1 MKQRKRSLQEWTIL
15 IIKIAFW
22 ALLVSWV
29 LICIIV
35 GLRYK
40 EDFRFDDR
48 SCRSFNQGWVLVED
62 GITPV
67 EIPGNELPDTAT
79 VRIRNVIP
87 QKVDDR
93 TSIMIKGLHQDIRVW
108 INGELVGTLDNSDT
122 RPFGRHTPSAYIRIP
137 LRSSDAGKQ
146 IEIQYSAPTPEEAG
160 KLNDIRIGTD
170 IGLLFWMMNSYG
182 TDVIFAILLLYTGI
196 VIVLLGI
203 AMRIGMM
210 DNPNMNIVYLGVSAI
225 CIAVWMLGESRLRQF
240 YYGNLVLGEV
250 ILWEALFLA
259 PIPMIFYISRLQER
273 RYTKEYMVLVVSAL
287 IANVLMLVLELT
299 NVLDFYDTYPIG
311 WGIIIAGGTM
321 VLYTIFRDWRK
332 GIHQWKLL
340 TGIVVL
346 MVCVLMQMWGF
357 EHSATGIFTNDYI
370 SFGLI
375 LFMLIM
381 GISAI
386 TSIWRQKQEQVL
398 AVKSSETKS
407 NFLANMS
414 HEIRTPI
421 NAMLGFD
428 ELILREET
436 DEQIIEY
443 ATNIKKAGSNLLSLI
458 NDVLDFSKVESG
470 KTELVNGD
478 YKTSAMLTDVINM
491 TYMKAQDKGLSFDIF
506 IGKDIPRVLYG
517 DEIRVKQILTNV
529 LNNAVKY
536 TETGSVTLSVNF
548 DQLGGK
554 QGRLRVSV
562 ADTGIG
568 IKQENIEKITESF
581 QRFDLQHNRSIEG
594 TGLGMSIVSHL
605 LDIMGGKLQIYSTYG
620 KGSDF
625 RMLIPQEIRD
635 ATPMGSYQTDY
646 KKDLRSQAGY
656 HELFTAPQA
665 RILFVDDNYMNLT
678 VARGLLKKTKI
689 QIDLADSGVGCLE
702 LTRKNKYDL
711 IFMDHLMPEMDGIET
726 LHRLRREEGN
736 PNQYTMVI
744 ALTANAIKG
753 SKELY
758 LSEGFHA
765 YLSKPIEGE
774 KLEEVLLK
782 LLPKEYI
789 IPSEESAENV
799 LSRLE
804 QDQTGK
810 LIGETPKAT
819 VVDCMRELE
828 NLLEQAHIQVADG
841 YYFAGNSMGQFHWL
855 ITLFAESFF
864 EKYQKL
870 LEYFNGQ
877 QEDMYTI
884 EVHALKSNAKGI
896 GARQLYQLAWEH
908 EQQSRSGNWNYVQ
921 THWEELCQEWICV
934 VDGILNYIGE
944 EPVTLEE
951 AAATE
956 ESGTAG
962 LAPQQQMLLENAI
975 TLIGEYEDD
984 GAIAILENLLQ
995 EDLPEETKNH
1005 LNQCIQELKNLN
1017 FDGAVES
1024 LKIFG

>member
-1 MKQRKRSLQEWTIL
+1 
-15 IIKIAFW
+15 
-22 ALLVSWV
+22 
-29 LICIIV
+29 
-35 GLRYK
+35 
-40 EDFRFDDR
+40 
-48 SCRSFNQGWVLVED
+48 
-62 GITPV
+62 
-67 EIPGNELPDTAT
+67 
-79 VRIRNVIP
+79 
-87 QKVDDR
+87 
-93 TSIMIKGLHQDIRVW
+93 
-108 INGELVGTLDNSDT
+108 
-122 RPFGRHTPSAYIRIP
+122 
-137 LRSSDAGKQ
+137 
-146 IEIQYSAPTPEEAG
+146 
-160 KLNDIRIGTD
+160 
-170 IGLLFWMMNSYG
+170 
-182 TDVIFAILLLYTGI
+182 
-196 VIVLLGI
+196 
-203 AMRIGMM
+203 
-210 DNPNMNIVYLGVSAI
+210 
-225 CIAVWMLGESRLRQF
+225 
-240 YYGNLVLGEV
+240 
-250 ILWEALFLA
+250 
-259 PIPMIFYISRLQER
+259 
-273 RYTKEYMVLVVSAL
+273 
-287 IANVLMLVLELT
+287 
-299 NVLDFYDTYPIG
+299 
-311 WGIIIAGGTM
+311 
-321 VLYTIFRDWRK
+321 
-332 GIHQWKLL
+332 
-340 TGIVVL
+340 
-346 MVCVLMQMWGF
+346 
-357 EHSATGIFTNDYI
+357 
-370 SFGLI
+370 
-375 LFMLIM
+375 
-381 GISAI
+381 
-386 TSIWRQKQEQVL
+386 
-398 AVKSSETKS
+398 
-407 NFLANMS
+407 
-414 HEIRTPI
+414 
-421 NAMLGFD
+421 
-428 ELILREET
+428 
-436 DEQIIEY
+436 
-443 ATNIKKAGSNLLSLI
+443 
-458 NDVLDFSKVESG
+458 
-470 KTELVNGD
+470 
-478 YKTSAMLTDVINM
+478 
-491 TYMKAQDKGLSFDIF
+491 
-506 IGKDIPRVLYG
+506 
-517 DEIRVKQILTNV
+517 
-529 LNNAVKY
+529 
-536 TETGSVTLSVNF
+536 
-548 DQLGGK
+548 
-554 QGRLRVSV
+554 
-562 ADTGIG
+562 
-568 IKQENIEKITESF
+568 
-581 QRFDLQHNRSIEG
+581 
-594 TGLGMSIVSHL
+594 MSIVSHL

-758 LSEGFHA
+758 LREGFHA

-841 YYFAGNSMGQFHWL
+841 YYFAGNSMGQFHWM

-995 EDLPEETKNH
+995 EDLPEETKDH